1 MFPGKVALKWSV
13 CPWAFLSGWGQNKKL
28 LARDTSPS
36 MQATVTDPA
45 AIPLQ
50 CISHAPVTK
59 SSPGLNFW
67 TRLGIQD
74 PPEEGILS
82 MHMVAYPL
90 SQEEA
95 WCLGVLQ
102 SSLTSQPSVVSG
114 QRKPWSP
121 NYSQCFLFPWSKVV
135 KILGIVFAEEQP
147 YAIISVANKFLL
159 TAKLKGN
166 SFANLTAARPPGE
179 VLGPS
184 TLQILMLKMQ
194 ALLLVLLSIRF
205 LEMAKILFY
214 LLLDIYAEKHKIVEE
229 LYLK

>member
-1 MFPGKVALKWSV
+1 M
-13 CPWAFLSGWGQNKKL
+13 
-28 LARDTSPS
+28 
-36 MQATVTDPA
+36 
-45 AIPLQ
+45 
-50 CISHAPVTK
+50 
-59 SSPGLNFW
+59 
-67 TRLGIQD
+67 
-74 PPEEGILS
+74 
-82 MHMVAYPL
+82 
-90 SQEEA
+90 
-95 WCLGVLQ
+95 
-102 SSLTSQPSVVSG
+102 
-114 QRKPWSP
+114 
-121 NYSQCFLFPWSKVV
+121 
-135 KILGIVFAEEQP
+135 FAEEQP